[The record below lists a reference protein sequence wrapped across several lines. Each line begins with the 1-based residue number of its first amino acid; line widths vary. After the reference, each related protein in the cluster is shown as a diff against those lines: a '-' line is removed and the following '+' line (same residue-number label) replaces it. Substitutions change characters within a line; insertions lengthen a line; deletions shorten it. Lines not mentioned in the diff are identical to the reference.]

1 VEEYQVS
8 ALDTG
13 EQHSVH
19 ITGDVVVSAPGIEL
33 EDLESPPSA
42 FA

>member
-1 VEEYQVS
+1 MEEYQVT

-13 EQHSVH
+13 EQHAVH
-19 ITGDVVVSAPGIEL
+19 LSGDVILSAPGIEL